1 MRSMNHDAP
10 ASGRST
16 TGPSDQGVD
25 AMDQSAGWVI
35 YEDYGN
41 REEPR
46 RLLSLL
52 PAHNSYATV
61 ARVMEQMYA
70 ERFASM
76 EEPVP
81 SSARRPR
88 RPRFMA
94 QKDALDGAIYVG
106 HLPVY
111 IGAYA
116 HRMRVTETTLEFWYR
131 ISTRAPPCRPV
142 FEDRHQV
149 LTIGWKFE
157 P

>member
-1 MRSMNHDAP
+1 
-10 ASGRST
+10 
-16 TGPSDQGVD
+16 
-25 AMDQSAGWVI
+25 MDQSAAWVI
-35 YEDYGN
+35 YEDCGS

-52 PAHNSYATV
+52 PAHNSYASV
-61 ARVMEQMYA
+61 ARIMERMYA
-70 ERFASM
+70 ERFAAM

-116 HRMRVTETTLEFWYR
+116 HRLRVTGTTLEFWYR
-131 ISTRAPPCRPV
+131 ISARARTCRPI

-149 LTIGWKFE
+149 LLIGWKIN

>member
-1 MRSMNHDAP
+1 
-10 ASGRST
+10 
-16 TGPSDQGVD
+16 
-25 AMDQSAGWVI
+25 MDQSAGWVI

-52 PAHNSYATV
+52 PAHNSYACV
-61 ARVMEQMYA
+61 ARIMEQMYA
-70 ERFASM
+70 ERFACM
-76 EEPVP
+76 EEPIP
-81 SSARRPR
+81 TSGRRPR

-94 QKDALDGAIYVG
+94 QKDAVDGAIYVG

-116 HRMRVTETTLEFWYR
+116 HHLRVTGTTLEFWYR
-131 ISTRAPPCRPV
+131 ISTRGEARRPT

-149 LTIGWKFE
+149 LAIGYKIQ

>member
-1 MRSMNHDAP
+1 
-10 ASGRST
+10 
-16 TGPSDQGVD
+16 
-25 AMDQSAGWVI
+25 MDQNAGWVI

-41 REEPR
+41 RDERR
-46 RLLSLL
+46 RLVSLL
-52 PAHNSYATV
+52 PAHNSHASV
-61 ARVMEQMYA
+61 ARIMERLYA

-76 EEPVP
+76 DEPAQP
-81 SSARRPR
+81 CGRRPR

-131 ISTRAPPCRPV
+131 ISTRNGPCLP
-142 FEDRHQV
+142 EPEARHQV
-149 LTIGWKFE
+149 LSIGW
-157 P
+157 